1 MKSLEKITVLDLLY
15 EVWDQK
21 VFIICFSLIFM
32 TVFVTSIPKKI
43 DTRNVKSISLIK
55 KPPNLVFSN
64 FVNTYES
71 FFYSLYS
78 GAPSRFA
85 SIEANEFYDNFRL
98 NIISV
103 DNFTKFL
110 AETKNSLSKNYPT
123 KASLQNKFGFLD
135 KDLSEKRSKGTNSE
149 AVFFIH
155 ETHIDGSAIL
165 DEYILYCFNRTLK
178 DYKINKL
185 RQFSIVLRKYEAAKM
200 IAKTINLENPFYLDK
215 AIDFKDQKLEASFNN
230 SNLYFRGYKIL
241 QLEIDEMKY
250 KIDLLEKD
258 NFYDVSYN
266 PIVDTS
272 YEVIEK
278 EIKVVSNYVKGLIIG
293 ILVSLFIIYF
303 KSLLIKRRKS
313 HSI

>member
-1 MKSLEKITVLDLLY
+1 MKSKKENTILDLLFK
-15 EVWDQK
+15 VWDNK
-21 VFIICFSLIFM
+21 LFIVCVSLVFM
-32 TVFVTSIPKKI
+32 AVFVILTPKKI
-43 DTRNVKSISLIK
+43 DIRNVKSISLIR
-55 KPPNLVFSN
+55 KPPNLIFGN

-78 GAPSRFA
+78 GGPTEFA
-85 SIEANEFYDNFRL
+85 SIESTEFYDNFRL

-103 DNFTKFL
+103 DNFTNFF
-110 AETKNSLSKNYPT
+110 AETKKSLSINFT

-135 KDLSEKRSKGTNSE
+135 TKLSEKRSKGTNSE

-155 ETHIDGSAIL
+155 ANHVEGSAIL
-165 DEYILYCFNRTLK
+165 DEYIMYCFNQTLK
-178 DYKINKL
+178 EYKISKL
-185 RQFSIVLRKYEAAKM
+185 RQFSIVLDKYEAAKM
-200 IAKTINLENPFYLDK
+200 IAKKINLENPFYLDK
-215 AIDFKDQKLEASFNN
+215 EIDFKNQQLESSFNN
-230 SNLYFRGYKIL
+230 SKLYFRGYIIL
-241 QLEIDEMKY
+241 QLEIDAMRS
-250 KIDLLEKD
+250 KIDLLGKD

-278 EIKVVSNYVKGLIIG
+278 EIVAVSNYVKGLIIG
-293 ILVSLFIIYF
+293 FLVSLFIIYF